1 MQNQNTNTMIFTI
14 VVIMTTFPPMLQL
27 GSANLVFSQA
37 VDLIPIKTGNE
48 TLNRSLPVFY
58 ECIDE
63 AIDASE
69 DAPQQASYF
78 EDEPTKNEVRG
89 CYQDVFIDK
98 HLDEPNSD
106 GMIEEE
112 AVEEEENEGKE

>member
-78 EDEPTKNEVRG
+78 EGEPTKNEVRG

>member
-1 MQNQNTNTMIFTI
+1 MQNQNTNEMFFTI
-14 VVIMTTFPPMLQL
+14 AVIMTTFPPMLQL

-37 VDLIPIKTGNE
+37 VDLIPINTGNE

-58 ECIDE
+58 ECIEE
-63 AIDASE
+63 AVDASE
-69 DAPQQASYF
+69 DAPQQSSYF

-89 CYQDVFIDK
+89 CYQDAFIDK

-106 GMIEEE
+106 GV
-112 AVEEEENEGKE
+112 VEEDEEDENEGKE